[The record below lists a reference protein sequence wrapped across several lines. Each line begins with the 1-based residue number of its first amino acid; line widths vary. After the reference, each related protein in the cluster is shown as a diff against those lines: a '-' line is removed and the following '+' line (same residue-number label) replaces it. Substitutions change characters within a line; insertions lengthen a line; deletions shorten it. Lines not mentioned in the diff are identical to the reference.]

1 MEAETYLYPFH
12 CSNLKTSK
20 CLKEAQSRHSQCA
33 EGLTP
38 LLQTNL
44 PIQLP
49 TFYLFFKPPSPLLTT
64 LFQQY
69 KTASEIPDEQKN
81 ELMWQSC
88 FFIFRRLFW
97 KNFLKIMQCCIF
109 FYKQHQVEICSKII
123 TISSIKR
130 SQKKN
135 KHSK

>member
-1 MEAETYLYPFH
+1 MCRKFDSPSSDKSPYIAAHLLSF
-12 CSNLKTSK
+12 
-20 CLKEAQSRHSQCA
+20 
-33 EGLTP
+33 
-38 LLQTNL
+38 LQT
-44 PIQLP
+44 
-49 TFYLFFKPPSPLLTT
+49 PSPLLTT

-135 KHSK
+135 KHSKWKTCLVKNTATTKSIERKAVLTLSPFDRLL